1 MVKVRQAKSPV
12 FTDPR
17 AWNLS
22 FAREALERLHMNA
35 EVDRGLL
42 RAEESLESGSFLIA
56 H

>member
-17 AWNLS
+17 AWNLPLP
-22 FAREALERLHMNA
+22 REALERFHMNA

-42 RAEESLESGSFLIA
+42 RAEESLELGSFLFA